1 MNSSAFDDTM
11 GRPRSVRIATSF
23 GCALLLLLSPQ
34 TANAQNSRASSEPT
48 EAPRVEIWLLSG
60 GAAFTA
66 FRNQEVRAIPDAE
79 DPRSFERAI
88 TAAST
93 ISLTLMGAYRISEAW
108 RLRAGFSFAP
118 SYFTIRMEERD
129 REFLE
134 AAGYPSVVARYADL
148 DIWLTEASALRRIGV
163 GISAV
168 QPYALAGI
176 GAIRYQDRG
185 SAEDSV
191 PGGVR
196 GSLAPGDGTTRLAA
210 VVGAGAEI
218 RLQRT
223 LGLHFELSNHVTTQ
237 FLRTAEPDVADFDGV
252 VLLTDPTGSDAEL
265 GGDVRFVNHLRFMAG
280 VSFGLGAW
288 DSAGQ

>member
-1 MNSSAFDDTM
+1 M
-11 GRPRSVRIATSF
+11 GRPRSVDITAAV
-23 GCALLLLLSPQ
+23 GCALCLLLGPG
-34 TANAQNSRASSEPT
+34 TANAQNTSDSAEP
-48 EAPRVEIWLLSG
+48 ADPPRVEIWLLSG
-60 GAAFTA
+60 GAAFTSL
-66 FRNQEVRAIPDAE
+66 RNQEVRAIPIPDSE
-79 DPRSFERAI
+79 DSRSFERAI

-93 ISLTLMGAYRISEAW
+93 LSLTVMAAYRISEAW

-118 SYFTIRMEERD
+118 SYFTIRMEDRD

-134 AAGYPSVVARYADL
+134 AAGYPPDVARYADL

-185 SAEDSV
+185 SPEDSV
-191 PGGVR
+191 PAGVR

-210 VVGAGAEI
+210 VLGAGAEI

-237 FLRTAEPDVADFDGV
+237 FLRTGEPDAAQFDGV
-252 VLLTDPTGSDAEL
+252 ELLTDPVGSDAEL
-265 GGDVRFVNHLRFMAG
+265 GGDVRFVNHLRFVAG
-280 VSFGLGAW
+280 VSFGLGAR
-288 DSAGQ
+288 DSAGR